1 MYSQGITIIVI
12 ILVPIAFQVF
22 MLAIN
27 QKKRHQEIIE
37 KLNQIEAKL
46 K

>member
-1 MYSQGITIIVI
+1 MNSAGITIVII

-27 QKKRHQEIIE
+27 QSKRHKEIME
-37 KLNQIEAKL
+37 KLNKIEEKL
-46 K
+46 R

>member
-1 MYSQGITIIVI
+1 MTGITIILI

-22 MLAIN
+22 ML
-27 QKKRHQEIIE
+27 QVKHDKRHKEIMETLNRIE
-37 KLNQIEAKL
+37 GKL